1 MLIPDVKTLNLVLLI
16 PSKYHIKHRIIAPV
30 KPILDL
36 PKNPPWQNPLWQN
49 PPWQNTPWQ
58 NPSATKSP
66 MTKSPRKKKLCD
78 KILQDKFPPD
88 KIPQILWAQKIG
100 NDKIAHD
107 KIPHNK
113 IPATKSGIF
122 PLRILDPHSPLSKVC
137 KTHNMLYIDVV
148 AHALYSYAHKPVE
161 SESI

>member
-1 MLIPDVKTLNLVLLI
+1 
-16 PSKYHIKHRIIAPV
+16 
-30 KPILDL
+30 
-36 PKNPPWQNPLWQN
+36 
-49 PPWQNTPWQ
+49 
-58 NPSATKSP
+58 
-66 MTKSPRKKKLCD
+66 MTKSPREKNLCD

-107 KIPHNK
+107 KIPPDKIPHNK

-122 PLRILDPHSPLSKVC
+122 PLRILDPHPPLSKVC

-148 AHALYSYAHKPVE
+148 AHALYSYARKPVE